1 MHKTIEIGD
10 LLFCHTVGNKYGFQ
24 VNQLGII
31 TEDSLKNSGFRI
43 FLGSGKFSEV
53 TQVDLEK
60 GNVEIISK
68 ALGPQVKTN
77 LKIIPS
83 FPDMLKSKRTSY
95 KDKNRS

>member
-24 VNQLGII
+24 VNQLGIVI
-31 TEDSLKNSGFRI
+31 ESALKNSGFRI
-43 FLGSGKFSEV
+43 FLGSGKISEV
-53 TQVDLEK
+53 TQADLEK

-68 ALGPQVKTN
+68 AQGTQVKTN